1 MEQERRPKMKCQLT
15 GKRVLIVEDERTIAE
30 NLAFEITAKGGT
42 VVGPAATVNAA
53 LDLIANTGLDG
64 AILDLNLMGEMA
76 FPVADTLAT
85 SHIPFIIMTGF
96 NARAAV
102 PSRHAS
108 VICLQKPVTP
118 YVICR
123 ELEAIFDASNGEG
136 PTLGDNRK
144 VAVTAPV
151 LHGEALVN
159 VLIVDDDPKNLTVL
173 EAILDSPGYRL
184 VRAESAEQALLA
196 LLFDEFALLIL
207 DIRMPEMTGLELA
220 KMIRARKRTANVPI
234 IF

>member
-30 NLAFEITAKGGT
+30 NLAFEITANGGN

-76 FPVADTLAT
+76 FPVADALAT

-96 NARAAV
+96 SARAAV

-108 VICLQKPVTP
+108 YFPAQ
-118 YVICR
+118 
-123 ELEAIFDASNGEG
+123 N
-136 PTLGDNRK
+136 
-144 VAVTAPV
+144 
-151 LHGEALVN
+151 
-159 VLIVDDDPKNLTVL
+159 
-173 EAILDSPGYRL
+173 
-184 VRAESAEQALLA
+184 
-196 LLFDEFALLIL
+196 
-207 DIRMPEMTGLELA
+207 
-220 KMIRARKRTANVPI
+220 
-234 IF
+234 